1 MTALRLW
8 RDWNGAGPITRDIE
22 TAIYAAAI
30 VVAALVVL
38 LVFTREE
45 LVIADGVLTRRNLLG
60 IPTRYALDVIG
71 GLARRDV
78 DFFPV
83 PRPTEYVV
91 VYDKQKRS
99 LFKMNRVIWDPADV
113 RRLHAILG
121 GEGRTRRVTMFDLAE
136 EFPGSMPRL
145 LYHPWILLAV
155 ELAVILVVILGIV
168 ALQDALAHG

>member
-1 MTALRLW
+1 MTALTLW
-8 RDWNGAGPITRDIE
+8 RDRNAGPIARDME
-22 TAIYAAAI
+22 AILYAGAI

-60 IPTRYALDVIG
+60 IPTRYGLDLIG

-78 DFFPV
+78 DFVLV
-83 PRPTEYVV
+83 PRPQEYVV
-91 VYDKQKRS
+91 VYDRQKRS

-113 RRLHAILG
+113 RRLHAIVG
-121 GEGRTRRVTMFDLAE
+121 GDGRTRRVTMFELAY
-136 EFPGSMPRL
+136 EFPGSVPRL

-155 ELAVILVVILGIV
+155 ELVVILVVIFGLV
-168 ALQDALAHG
+168 ALQDALPRG